1 MSRDPE
7 YYARPGLYLDE
18 DDHGRLIEEN
28 REAYR
33 RERRERLLREIE
45 HRQGQLEDLDARRGR

>member
-1 MSRDPE
+1 MGRDPE

-28 REAYR
+28 REQYLK
-33 RERRERLLREIE
+33 ERRDRLRKELREVE
-45 HRQGQLEDLDARRGR
+45 SELRNGTR